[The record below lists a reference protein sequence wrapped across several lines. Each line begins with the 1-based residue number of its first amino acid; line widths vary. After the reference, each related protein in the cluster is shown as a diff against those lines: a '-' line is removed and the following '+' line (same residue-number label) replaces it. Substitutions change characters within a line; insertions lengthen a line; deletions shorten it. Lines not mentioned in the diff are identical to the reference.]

1 MKQLLG
7 ILAVVLGL
15 SAAFLVGRTVTADA
29 QTQKA
34 PARVVWEY
42 KDGANMSEPQLNAL
56 GADGWE
62 LCTLVQYG
70 KDYYYIF
77 KRPK

>member
-1 MKQLLG
+1 MHSK
-7 ILAVVLGL
+7 VVAALTVVMVV
-15 SAAFLVGRTVTADA
+15 AAFFLGRGNADA
-29 QTQKA
+29 QAAK
-34 PARVVWEY
+34 PATARTVWEY
-42 KDGANMSEPQLNAL
+42 KDGANLSEAQLNVL

-70 KDYYYIF
+70 KDYYYVF

>member
-1 MKQLLG
+1 MKQLLVV
-7 ILAVVLGL
+7 LAVVLGL
-15 SAAFLVGRTVTADA
+15 TAAFLVGRTVTADA

-34 PARVVWEY
+34 PAKTVWEY
-42 KDGANMSEPQLNAL
+42 KDGANLSEPQLNVL

-62 LCTLVQYG
+62 LCALVQYG
-70 KDYYYIF
+70 KDYYYVF